1 MKTWS
6 LRIETRSPSGVGMEW
21 AVSDGWSDKEEAQR
35 EADFGNRYHSVEK
48 STDGVE
54 TTYHWFIEEES
65 FKAGV

>member
-1 MKTWS
+1 
-6 LRIETRSPSGVGMEW
+6 MEW
-21 AVSDGWSDKEEAQR
+21 TVSNGWSDKEEAQR